1 MRAPMLLQ
9 FAVLAAMLITGCG
22 EQPVS
27 ESSLPPEP
35 PPPATYRV
43 TVHEIYGSSD
53 PVAVMTFERDAS
65 GNPTRGSIVGKIH
78 GWPFPHRD
86 DGGDTGEGLFTYR
99 TDFTVSRS
107 ARDRMPEA
115 ADGTRTVY
123 FHPNRLPMSL
133 DQTAALASGQPII
146 RESVRLLFSFQSRDR
161 AEVASTA
168 NQIWTHSFS
177 WQGVTIQPP
186 GEPPATQT
194 ATATYSPQYDGYVF
208 R

>member
-9 FAVLAAMLITGCG
+9 FAALATILTTGCG
-22 EQPVS
+22 EQPIT
-27 ESSLPPEP
+27 ESTLPPEP
-35 PPPATYRV
+35 PPTTYRV
-43 TVHEIYGSSD
+43 TVHEVYGASD
-53 PVAVMTFERDAS
+53 PVAVMTFERDAR

-86 DGGDTGEGLFTYR
+86 EGGDTGEGLFTYR

-107 ARDRMPEA
+107 AKDGLPEA
-115 ADGTRTVY
+115 AEGTRTVY
-123 FHPNRLPMSL
+123 FHHNRSPMSL
-133 DQTAALASGQPII
+133 EQTAALASGQQII
-146 RESVRLLFSFQSRDR
+146 RDSARLLFSFQSRDR
-161 AEVASTA
+161 AEVAITA
-168 NQIWTHSFS
+168 RQVWTQSFS

-186 GEPPATQT
+186 GEPLATQT